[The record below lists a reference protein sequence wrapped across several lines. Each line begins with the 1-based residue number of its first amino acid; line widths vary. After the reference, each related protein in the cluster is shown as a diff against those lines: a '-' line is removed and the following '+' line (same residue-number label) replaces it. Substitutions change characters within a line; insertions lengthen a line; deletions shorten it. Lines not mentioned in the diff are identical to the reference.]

1 MPPGWTK
8 AVHSKTLMD
17 SFAKVDKLLKDGN
30 KRSIICEDCSEY
42 FSKKEKLSDK
52 KTKMIIDVLENI
64 NCQDYSQEEMAQI
77 LVGLTDLIQTGKG
90 DLPIIKEAQTWSA
103 LPCSECCCSPSL
115 LQISPSD
122 LVSLVSPAVR
132 ALESHQSSA

>member
-30 KRSIICEDCSEY
+30 KKYKICEDCSEY
-42 FSKKEKLSDK
+42 LRKKDNK

-64 NCQDYSQEEMAQI
+64 NCHEYSQDQLAKI
-77 LVGLTDLIQTGKG
+77 LVGLAQMIQTGRG
-90 DLPIIKEAQTWSA
+90 DLASISKDQTWSA
-103 LPCSECCCSPSL
+103 LSCSECCCSPSL
-115 LQISPSD
+115 LQISPSH
-122 LVSLVSPAVR
+122 LVSLSSPSLR
-132 ALESHQSSA
+132 ALES